1 MAPIAVAEIAIIS
14 VYFILPVTPAGWPN
28 NEAFEWKFVNYAPIL
43 LFGSLLALWI
53 GWHVS
58 AKNWFT
64 GPKHTID
71 LPEGVTSAEEIA
83 LEHQHDG
90 YLTGE
95 HQQHHP
101 EDKG

>member
-1 MAPIAVAEIAIIS
+1 MLVSLIVLCLSACVR
-14 VYFILPVTPAGWPN
+14 LPTVPAGWPG
-28 NEAFEWKFVNYAPIL
+28 NENFALKFVNYAPIL
-43 LFGSLLALWI
+43 LGGSLLALWI

-71 LPEGVTSAEEIA
+71 LPEGVSAAEEIA
-83 LEHQHDG
+83 LEHHHEG

-95 HQQHHP
+95 H
-101 EDKG
+101 DKKSDQT